1 MNSEPKNQLHIFNL
15 GLGIV
20 MHLYLHFKKDH
31 KEKKSNKKYKEH
43 ECERVI
49 SLLDRPA
56 DHSRPCWG
64 KGRLALQHEVSQRSE
79 DAPQF
84 DYHMMVVGELI
95 LVVSSTQAIF

>member
-1 MNSEPKNQLHIFNL
+1 MNQ
-15 GLGIV
+15 
-20 MHLYLHFKKDH
+20 
-31 KEKKSNKKYKEH
+31 KYKEQ

-49 SLLDRPA
+49 SLLDRPT
-56 DHSRPCWG
+56 DHSGPCWG

-84 DYHMMVVGELI
+84 EHQTFLEKMMVVGELI

>member
-31 KEKKSNKKYKEH
+31 KEKKTNKKYKEH

-56 DHSRPCWG
+56 DHSGPCWG
-64 KGRLALQHEVSQRSE
+64 KGRLALQHKVSQRSE

-84 DYHMMVVGELI
+84 EHQI
-95 LVVSSTQAIF
+95 QIFLEKYDGCW